1 MADVKRCTYE
11 FCRDEY
17 EPGRSSADSPDRFC
31 DDVCESNAAA
41 YASGYGIA
49 EPGPL
54 SVAAGGVYDSLG
66 GFLSDA
72 T

>member
-1 MADVKRCTYE
+1 MNERVKRCE
-11 FCRDEY
+11 SCRDEY
-17 EPGRSSADSPDRFC
+17 EPERSSADNPNRFC

-49 EPGPL
+49 QPAPPL
-54 SVAAGGVYDSLG
+54 I
-66 GFLSDA
+66 